1 MINEEEFN
9 LALNSISNLM
19 LKVLKINIITGK
31 YNIIKI
37 DDHELP
43 KSERAKKN
51 IFAWADEFMEE
62 RNVVNG
68 FAEDGT
74 FRPGDFATREQT
86 ATILNNFFGL
96 ENGFKIRNPNK
107 PESENSATIVWN
119 CLDKLE
125 TLPLIW
131 NSFPFHPHNK
141 DNQNSNRAP
150 TGEELKQGKIILEE
164 LIGIFEIKKNHIIPI
179 GQNAAKILKEYEIP
193 RIIRHPSHGG
203 KDDFITGMEAI
214 FN

>member
-1 MINEEEFN
+1 M
-9 LALNSISNLM
+9 M
-19 LKVLKINIITGK
+19 P
-31 YNIIKI
+31 IKI
-37 DDHELP
+37 IEDFIEKLTDYYIDSATVENMYSADSNQLNNLKLYLEKMFLLKP
-43 KSERAKKN
+43 EYLIVGEAPGYKGCRWSGVPFTSERNLK
-51 IFAWADEFMEE
+51 E
-62 RNVVNG
+62 
-68 FAEDGT
+68 
-74 FRPGDFATREQT
+74 
-86 ATILNNFFGL
+86 NNFFGL

-107 PESENSATIVWN
+107 PESESSATIVWN